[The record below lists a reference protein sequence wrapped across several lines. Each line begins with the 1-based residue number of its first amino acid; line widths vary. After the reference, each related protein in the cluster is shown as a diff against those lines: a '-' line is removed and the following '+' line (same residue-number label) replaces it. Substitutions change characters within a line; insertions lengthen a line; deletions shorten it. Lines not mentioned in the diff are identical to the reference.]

1 MIYYGIAALWPLVMW
16 FFNYYVTRVRQLNDK
31 QKRRLRYFLTV
42 IAVLPMFLLFVLR
55 YKYIGAD
62 TIGYV
67 RFFEGEV
74 RKYTFA
80 ELLNTDLMRIE
91 VGYRIY
97 VKLISLITENYT
109 VFFLVNGI
117 VIFGT
122 LLHFAK
128 KYTENPFVFLFLF
141 MTLGTYQFVETG
153 LRQALAMMICLW
165 SIDFLKD
172 KKIIR
177 FLLLVALAYF
187 FHQSAIIFLLM
198 LPLSWT
204 KKTDWTILLHC
215 IIAAVFFVGFGVFHE
230 IFIQWLGY
238 DAYFI
243 DETGNG
249 GIFFMLVLVLFAF
262 ALFMSYGTYQREK
275 EKSII
280 LHLSLLTVTL
290 WLLRL
295 LSRTAERVSYYY
307 IMGLYAYFASAV
319 QCRKDKLSDLL
330 KGLLIAASFILFV
343 RRTFDAS
350 YLFFWMVA

>member
-67 RFFEGEV
+67 RFFEDEV

-80 ELLNTDLMRIE
+80 ELINTDLIRIE

-97 VKLISLITENYT
+97 VKLISLITDNYT
-109 VFFLVNGI
+109 VFFLINGI

-122 LLHFAK
+122 LLHFTK
-128 KYTENPFVFLFLF
+128 KYTENPFVFFFLF

-165 SIDFLKD
+165 AVDFLKD
-172 KKIIR
+172 KKAIR
-177 FLLLVALAYF
+177 FILLVLLAYC
-187 FHQSAIIFLLM
+187 FHHSAMIFILM
-198 LPLSWT
+198 LPLSWV
-204 KKTDWTILLHC
+204 KKLDWSIVIHLF
-215 IIAAVFFVGFGVFHE
+215 IGAAFLVGFTVFHDLFNE
-230 IFIQWLGY
+230 WLGY
-238 DAYFI
+238 DYGI
-243 DETGNG
+243 EETGNG
-249 GIFFMLVLVLFAF
+249 GIFLALVAVLFVF
-262 ALFMSYGTYQREK
+262 SLFMTYGMFRKTDGQHL
-275 EKSII
+275 IV
-280 LHLSLLTVTL
+280 HLSILTVTI
-290 WLLRL
+290 WILRL
-295 LSRTAERVSYYY
+295 FSRTAERISYYY
-307 IMGLYAYFASAV
+307 ITGLYVYFSQAV

-330 KGLLIAASFILFV
+330 KGLLIAACFILFV
-343 RRTFDAS
+343 RRIFGAS
-350 YLFFWMVA
+350 YLFLWQVA